1 MKGIKLMMRFFFAFA
16 LLLLTRIASCMDVN
30 VLIATRDS
38 KVLGYAEMNKEEIY
52 LTFAQ
57 LARCIPGN
65 NIEDVRH
72 TLQEKLTESNSF
84 KDTVLSIF
92 QDSHVDASSSIAID
106 PSKPIIILFNEMFFG
121 RDYALSKEKVDFI
134 LNCYRAF
141 LGFFRDTYLFID
153 FLYKDSMSEIYA
165 EQIALSKRRYIQINE
180 SEVNNESF
188 TGFSSIWFS
197 EYGAPNYTG
206 FNALYL
212 NLLLNNDVSSSTFGN
227 ELLFNQ
233 IKILFNGKEIGFY
246 NKSSFC
252 SESLPDFISS
262 LTFRSKIPFYVIG
275 DFNIHWIADHSAV
288 LDNIT
293 SLICYDTD
301 ALLNLP
307 EQPLPKQLCL
317 FTSNTY
323 NTLLASINDR
333 KLKYGIFDH
342 IYSCADPKGQEPE
355 ATRIESLN
363 SKSIKDHNVA
373 IIGTFETFPN
383 TIVPLKSINSIGRL
397 EFKFPNRGRTI
408 NDYKIHSFKLY

>member
-1 MKGIKLMMRFFFAFA
+1 M
-16 LLLLTRIASCMDVN
+16 
-30 VLIATRDS
+30 
-38 KVLGYAEMNKEEIY
+38 
-52 LTFAQ
+52 
-57 LARCIPGN
+57 
-65 NIEDVRH
+65 
-72 TLQEKLTESNSF
+72 
-84 KDTVLSIF
+84 
-92 QDSHVDASSSIAID
+92 
-106 PSKPIIILFNEMFFG
+106 
-121 RDYALSKEKVDFI
+121 
-134 LNCYRAF
+134 
-141 LGFFRDTYLFID
+141 
-153 FLYKDSMSEIYA
+153 
-165 EQIALSKRRYIQINE
+165 
-180 SEVNNESF
+180 NNESF

-262 LTFRSKIPFYVIG
+262 LTFRRKIPFYVIG

-333 KLKYGIFDH
+333 K
-342 IYSCADPKGQEPE
+342 
-355 ATRIESLN
+355 
-363 SKSIKDHNVA
+363 
-373 IIGTFETFPN
+373 
-383 TIVPLKSINSIGRL
+383 
-397 EFKFPNRGRTI
+397 
-408 NDYKIHSFKLY
+408 